1 MENTTIYINPIIRR
15 ANLGMGNGTNNQEK
29 GKKRDYSLDA
39 FRKLPSTEQE
49 EYFKL
54 AVKRNP
60 EYVESKKII
69 EVVAENIWM
78 AEMERA
84 EGG

>member
-1 MENTTIYINPIIRR
+1 MENITVYINPIIRR
-15 ANLGMGNGTNNQEK
+15 EDLGMGNGANNQGK

-49 EYFKL
+49 EYFNL
-54 AVKRNP
+54 AVERNP
-60 EYVESKKII
+60 EYAESKKII
-69 EVVAENIWM
+69 EVVAANIWM
-78 AEMERA
+78 AEMERS